1 MLNLACA
8 PLHLAYPGLRGFVV
22 GCTHPL
28 CLNFINDI
36 KIIIFVVGL
45 AGQTLAQATAFC
57 INGKGKGR

>member
-8 PLHLAYPGLRGFVV
+8 PLHLAYPGVQSRGFVV

-36 KIIIFVVGL
+36 NFIIFVVGL
-45 AGQTLAQATAFC
+45 AGQTLAFLKT
-57 INGKGKGR
+57 KRLPYV